1 MDAFAKGLTFIV
13 SEENMARG
21 VIVDISGGGT
31 RFVSRQKFEEGSIIL
46 MSFDLSIVD
55 KERSFL
61 LAAKVVY
68 SGEIE
73 NRENEYENR
82 VKFEFIDTMTRE
94 EIIKYIFDEE
104 RKNRKNGKGR

>member
-1 MDAFAKGLTFIV
+1 M
-13 SEENMARG
+13 
-21 VIVDISGGGT
+21 ISAAAERVLYQG
-31 RFVSRQKFEEGSIIL
+31 RSL
-46 MSFDLSIVD
+46 MRTAL
-55 KERSFL
+55 SFL

-73 NRENEYENR
+73 NRTNEYENR
-82 VKFEFIDTMTRE
+82 VKFEFIDTATRE